1 MYAALSHGRRV
12 YSSLRHG
19 GDPRSFGRPF
29 AMRKWI
35 SSWLT
40 KHHVPYVVGLCLSD
54 PELPGYL
61 PFAAESTGWTVWMP
75 AGTWRATPW
84 LLRLAR
90 QAEVK
95 MLWLV
100 DDNVRAVQV
109 SYVDHVE
116 ETYTLSTM
124 PTAQFLRFLRRAAK
138 DCARTGAVACSVS
151 TTVNPFLTRPRAGR
165 RAKEDYGKRP
175 NSRGL
180 DECLKFSR
188 DNGILYGAWTGFVV
202 EQFLSWNACG
212 AQPSG
217 VLLPSS
223 SQGRNTI
230 CDSEITMRLFM
241 SGASWLK
248 YKGIITPKART
259 VKGGQHR
266 YSKRMRRRS
275 VKQNSLR
282 ILTWAWKHRRDNPRW
297 NAFMN
302 WWSQNKFVDYTWKDL
317 PRLFGQAG

>member
-109 SYVDHVE
+109 SYVDRVE
-116 ETYTLSTM
+116 ETYIHIIHYAYGTIS
-124 PTAQFLRFLRRAAK
+124 PFFAA
-138 DCARTGAVACSVS
+138 R
-151 TTVNPFLTRPRAGR
+151 
-165 RAKEDYGKRP
+165 
-175 NSRGL
+175 
-180 DECLKFSR
+180 
-188 DNGILYGAWTGFVV
+188 
-202 EQFLSWNACG
+202 
-212 AQPSG
+212 
-217 VLLPSS
+217 
-223 SQGRNTI
+223 SQGLCSHGCRGMFRVY
-230 CDSEITMRLFM
+230 DSE
-241 SGASWLK
+241 
-248 YKGIITPKART
+248 
-259 VKGGQHR
+259 
-266 YSKRMRRRS
+266 S
-275 VKQNSLR
+275 VPDAAPGSP
-282 ILTWAWKHRRDNPRW
+282 T
-297 NAFMN
+297 
-302 WWSQNKFVDYTWKDL
+302 S
-317 PRLFGQAG
+317 

>member
-1 MYAALSHGRRV
+1 MTHQP
-12 YSSLRHG
+12 LRPKPDQ
-19 GDPRSFGRPF
+19 DPLREEARGKGHQRLQYQTSKEYIAEPTR
-29 AMRKWI
+29 AT
-35 SSWLT
+35 T
-40 KHHVPYVVGLCLSD
+40 K
-54 PELPGYL
+54 
-61 PFAAESTGWTVWMP
+61 
-75 AGTWRATPW
+75 TWRATPW

-151 TTVNPFLTRPRAGR
+151 TTVNPFLTRPRARR

-188 DNGILYGAWTGFVV
+188 DNGILYG
-202 EQFLSWNACG
+202 
-212 AQPSG
+212 
-217 VLLPSS
+217 
-223 SQGRNTI
+223 
-230 CDSEITMRLFM
+230 
-241 SGASWLK
+241 
-248 YKGIITPKART
+248 
-259 VKGGQHR
+259 
-266 YSKRMRRRS
+266 
-275 VKQNSLR
+275 
-282 ILTWAWKHRRDNPRW
+282 
-297 NAFMN
+297 
-302 WWSQNKFVDYTWKDL
+302 
-317 PRLFGQAG
+317 

>member
-124 PTAQFLRFLRRAAK
+124 PTAQILRFFAA
-138 DCARTGAVACSVS
+138 R
-151 TTVNPFLTRPRAGR
+151 
-165 RAKEDYGKRP
+165 
-175 NSRGL
+175 
-180 DECLKFSR
+180 
-188 DNGILYGAWTGFVV
+188 
-202 EQFLSWNACG
+202 
-212 AQPSG
+212 
-217 VLLPSS
+217 
-223 SQGRNTI
+223 SQGLCSHGCRGMFRVY
-230 CDSEITMRLFM
+230 DSE
-241 SGASWLK
+241 
-248 YKGIITPKART
+248 
-259 VKGGQHR
+259 
-266 YSKRMRRRS
+266 S
-275 VKQNSLR
+275 VPDAAPGWPTS
-282 ILTWAWKHRRDNPRW
+282 
-297 NAFMN
+297 
-302 WWSQNKFVDYTWKDL
+302 
-317 PRLFGQAG
+317 